1 MKMFLRLLLS
11 TFRCSLFL
19 ALQDFLLEGVGL
31 GEVEADLVG
40 GDLVIDLSHGI
51 EFAFN
56 LLSVEGV
63 KVELD
68 VLLAIE
74 GNSGSLANNG
84 SWVALFNNN

>member
-56 LLSVEGV
+56 LLSVEWV

-74 GNSGSLANNG
+74 GNSGGLANNG

>member
-56 LLSVEGV
+56 LLSVEWV